1 LLRLRMICNNLS
13 FMNFLTRKN
22 IDLKVADAVSGGIAS
37 KLVERSDVC
46 GLDAGVGKPR
56 VLEAMT
62 ITHGFRDGTKVLQD
76 FSIQIDAGE
85 IISLLGPSGCGK
97 TTTLRLIAGLEPLQK
112 GTIKIGG
119 STASSEGIHTPPE
132 NRNVAMMFQDYALFP
147 HLSVFDNVMFGLGR
161 ISREERR
168 DRAIKALDDVGL
180 SEYWDR
186 KPATLSGGQQ
196 QRVALARAIAPN
208 PQLLLLDEPFSDLD
222 TELRRKVRT
231 DTIRVLK
238 SAGVGALMVT
248 HDPEEALYM
257 SDRIAVMKDGQIEQI
272 GPPMDL
278 YNNPRSLYVARLFSE
293 INEFLGI
300 VKNGMVETALG
311 LAPASELKDGELAT
325 VMIRPEHVLIGDE
338 AKAVPGAVDA
348 SLDLLK
354 YLGRDAVMQAKL
366 DNGDEVIIRTD
377 IRNLP
382 LDTSS
387 VPIALDFKNSIS
399 FKK

>member
-1 LLRLRMICNNLS
+1 MICNNLIL
-13 FMNFLTRKN
+13 MNFLTRKN
-22 IDLKVADAVSGGIAS
+22 LDVKVADAFSGGIAS
-37 KLVERSDVC
+37 KLAKRSDVC
-46 GLDAGVGKPR
+46 GIDAGESKFS
-56 VLEAMT
+56 VLEVAS
-62 ITHGFRDGTKVLQD
+62 ITHGFSDGTKVLQD
-76 FSIQIDAGE
+76 FSIKMGAGE

-97 TTTLRLIAGLEPLQK
+97 TTTLRLIAGLEPLQE

-119 STASSEGIHTPPE
+119 LTASSEDSHTPPE
-132 NRNVAMMFQDYALFP
+132 NRNVGMMFQDYALFP
-147 HLSVFDNVMFGLGR
+147 HLSVFDNVMFGLGKLPKD
-161 ISREERR
+161 ERR
-168 DRAIKALDDVGL
+168 DRATKALADVGL
-180 SEYWDR
+180 SEHRDR

-222 TELRRKVRT
+222 TELRRNVRT

-257 SDRIAVMKDGQIEQI
+257 SDRIAVMKDGRIEQI

-278 YNNPRSLYVARLFSE
+278 YNNPSSLYVARLFTE
-293 INEFLGI
+293 INEFTGI
-300 VKNGMVETALG
+300 VKNGMVETPLG

-338 AKAVPGAVDA
+338 AKAIPGAVDS
-348 SLDLLK
+348 SLGLLK

-366 DNGDEVIIRTD
+366 NNGDEVLIRTD
-377 IRNLP
+377 VRNLP
-382 LDTSS
+382 IDTSS
-387 VPIALDFKNSIS
+387 VPVALDVKNSIS

>member
-1 LLRLRMICNNLS
+1 
-13 FMNFLTRKN
+13 MNFLTRKN
-22 IDLKVADAVSGGIAS
+22 IDVKVADAFSGGIAF
-37 KLVERSDVC
+37 KLAERSDVR
-46 GLDAGVGKPR
+46 GFDAGEGKLR
-56 VLEAMT
+56 VLEAT
-62 ITHGFRDGTKVLQD
+62 SITHGFRDGTKVLQD
-76 FSIQIDAGE
+76 FSIKIDAGE

-97 TTTLRLIAGLEPLQK
+97 TTTLRLIAGLEPLQE

-119 STASSEGIHTPPE
+119 LTASSEDNHTPPE
-132 NRNVAMMFQDYALFP
+132 NRNVGMMFQDYALFP
-147 HLSVFDNVMFGLGR
+147 HLSVFDNVMFGLGK
-161 ISREERR
+161 IPKDERQ
-168 DRAIKALDDVGL
+168 DRATKALADVGL
-180 SEYWDR
+180 SEHRDR

-222 TELRRKVRT
+222 TELRRNVRT

-257 SDRIAVMKDGQIEQI
+257 SDRIAVMKDGRIEQI

-293 INEFLGI
+293 INEFTGI

-311 LAPASELKDGELAT
+311 LAPAPELKDGELAT

-338 AKAVPGAVDA
+338 AKVVPGAVDA

-366 DNGDEVIIRTD
+366 NNGDEVLIRTD
-377 IRNLP
+377 VRNLP
-382 LDTSS
+382 IDTSS
-387 VPIALDFKNSIS
+387 VPVALDVKNSIS

>member
-1 LLRLRMICNNLS
+1 LRLRMICNNLIR
-13 FMNFLTRKN
+13 MNFLTRKN
-22 IDLKVADAVSGGIAS
+22 IDVKVADAFSGGIAF
-37 KLVERSDVC
+37 KLAERSDVR
-46 GLDAGVGKPR
+46 GFDAGEGKLR
-56 VLEAMT
+56 VLEAT
-62 ITHGFRDGTKVLQD
+62 SITHGFRDGTKVLQD
-76 FSIQIDAGE
+76 FSIKIDAGE

-97 TTTLRLIAGLEPLQK
+97 TTTLRLIAGLEPLQE

-119 STASSEGIHTPPE
+119 LTASSEDNHTPPE
-132 NRNVAMMFQDYALFP
+132 NRNVGMMFQDYALFP
-147 HLSVFDNVMFGLGR
+147 HLSVFDNVMFGLGK
-161 ISREERR
+161 IPKDERQ
-168 DRAIKALDDVGL
+168 DRATKALADVGL
-180 SEYWDR
+180 SEHRDR

-222 TELRRKVRT
+222 TELRRNVRT

-257 SDRIAVMKDGQIEQI
+257 SDRIAVMKDGRIEQI

-278 YNNPRSLYVARLFSE
+278 YNNPKSLYVARLFSE
-293 INEFLGI
+293 INEFTGI

-311 LAPASELKDGELAT
+311 LAPASELEDGELAT

-338 AKAVPGAVDA
+338 AKVVPGAVDA

-366 DNGDEVIIRTD
+366 NNGDEVLIRTD

-382 LDTSS
+382 IDTSP
-387 VPIALDFKNSIS
+387 VPVALDVRNSIS
-399 FKK
+399 FRK

>member
-1 LLRLRMICNNLS
+1 
-13 FMNFLTRKN
+13 MNFHTRRN
-22 IDLKVADAVSGGIAS
+22 IDIKAADAFRGGIAF
-37 KLVERSDVC
+37 KLTKRSD
-46 GLDAGVGKPR
+46 GYGFDAEEGKFR
-56 VLEAMT
+56 VLEAT
-62 ITHGFRDGTKVLQD
+62 SITHGFRDGTKVLQD
-76 FSIQIDAGE
+76 FSIKLDAGE

-97 TTTLRLIAGLEPLQK
+97 TTTLRLIAGLDPLQE

-119 STASSEGIHTPPE
+119 LTASSEDIHSPPE
-132 NRNVAMMFQDYALFP
+132 NRNVGMMFQDYALFP
-147 HLSVFDNVMFGLGR
+147 HLSVFDNVMFGLGK
-161 ISREERR
+161 ISKDERR
-168 DRAIKALDDVGL
+168 DRATKALADVGL
-180 SEYWDR
+180 SEHRDR

-222 TELRRKVRT
+222 TELRRNVRT

-257 SDRIAVMKDGQIEQI
+257 SDRIAVMKDGRIEQI

-293 INEFLGI
+293 INEFTGI
-300 VKNGMVETALG
+300 VKNGMVETVLG
-311 LAPASELKDGELAT
+311 VVPAPELKDGELAT

-338 AKAVPGAVDA
+338 AKVVPGALDA
-348 SLDLLK
+348 SLELIK
-354 YLGRDAVMQAKL
+354 YLGRDAVMQAKIN
-366 DNGDEVIIRTD
+366 NGDEVLIRTD

-382 LDTSS
+382 IDTSS
-387 VPIALDFKNSIS
+387 VPVALDVKNSIS

>member
-1 LLRLRMICNNLS
+1 
-13 FMNFLTRKN
+13 MNFLTRKN
-22 IDLKVADAVSGGIAS
+22 IDLKVADAFSGGIAS
-37 KLVERSDVC
+37 KLAKRSDVC
-46 GLDAGVGKPR
+46 GIDAGEGKFS
-56 VLEAMT
+56 VLEVAS

-76 FSIQIDAGE
+76 FSIKIDAGE
-85 IISLLGPSGCGK
+85 IVSLLGPSGCGK
-97 TTTLRLIAGLEPLQK
+97 TTTLRLIAGLEPLQE

-119 STASSEGIHTPPE
+119 LTASSEDNHTPPE
-132 NRNVAMMFQDYALFP
+132 NRNVGMMFQDYALFP
-147 HLSVFDNVMFGLGR
+147 HLSVFDNVMFGLGK
-161 ISREERR
+161 ISKDERR
-168 DRAIKALDDVGL
+168 DRATKALADVGL
-180 SEYWDR
+180 SEHRDR

-222 TELRRKVRT
+222 TELRRNVRT

-257 SDRIAVMKDGQIEQI
+257 SDRIAVMKDGRIEQI

-293 INEFLGI
+293 INEFTGI

-338 AKAVPGAVDA
+338 AKVVPGAVDA

-366 DNGDEVIIRTD
+366 NNGDEVLIRTD

-382 LDTSS
+382 IDTSS
-387 VPIALDFKNSIS
+387 VPVALDVKNSIS

>member
-1 LLRLRMICNNLS
+1 
-13 FMNFLTRKN
+13 MNFLTRKN
-22 IDLKVADAVSGGIAS
+22 IDEKVADAFSGGIAS
-37 KLVERSDVC
+37 KLAKRSDVREF
-46 GLDAGVGKPR
+46 DAGEGKLR
-56 VLEAMT
+56 VLEAT
-62 ITHGFRDGTKVLQD
+62 SITHGFRDGTKVLQD
-76 FSIQIDAGE
+76 FSVKIDAGE

-97 TTTLRLIAGLEPLQK
+97 TTTLRLIAGLEPLQE

-119 STASSEGIHTPPE
+119 LTASSEDNHTPPE
-132 NRNVAMMFQDYALFP
+132 NRNVGMMFQDYALFP
-147 HLSVFDNVMFGLGR
+147 HLSVFDNVMFGLGK
-161 ISREERR
+161 ISKDERR
-168 DRAIKALDDVGL
+168 DRATKALADVGL
-180 SEYWDR
+180 SEHRDR

-208 PQLLLLDEPFSDLD
+208 PQLLLLDEPFADLD
-222 TELRRKVRT
+222 TELRRNVRS
-231 DTIRVLK
+231 DTIRILK

-257 SDRIAVMKDGQIEQI
+257 SDRIAVMKDGRIEQI

-293 INEFLGI
+293 INEFTGI
-300 VKNGMVETALG
+300 VKNGMVDTALG

-338 AKAVPGAVDA
+338 AKVIPGAVDA

-366 DNGDEVIIRTD
+366 NNGDEVLIRTD
-377 IRNLP
+377 VRNLP
-382 LDTSS
+382 IDTSS
-387 VPIALDFKNSIS
+387 VPVALDVKNSIS

>member
-1 LLRLRMICNNLS
+1 MICNNLIL
-13 FMNFLTRKN
+13 MNFLTRKN
-22 IDLKVADAVSGGIAS
+22 IDVKVADAFSGGIAF
-37 KLVERSDVC
+37 KLAERSDVR
-46 GLDAGVGKPR
+46 GFDAGEGKLR
-56 VLEAMT
+56 VLEAT
-62 ITHGFRDGTKVLQD
+62 SITHGFRDGTKVLQD
-76 FSIQIDAGE
+76 FSIKIDAGE

-97 TTTLRLIAGLEPLQK
+97 TTTLRLIAGLEPLQE

-119 STASSEGIHTPPE
+119 LTASSEDNHTPPE
-132 NRNVAMMFQDYALFP
+132 NRNVGMMFQDYALFP
-147 HLSVFDNVMFGLGR
+147 HLSVFDNVMFGLGK
-161 ISREERR
+161 IPKDERQ
-168 DRAIKALDDVGL
+168 DRATKALADVGL
-180 SEYWDR
+180 SEHRDR

-222 TELRRKVRT
+222 TELRRNVRT

-257 SDRIAVMKDGQIEQI
+257 SDRIAVMKDGRIEQI

-278 YNNPRSLYVARLFSE
+278 YNNPKSLYVARLFSE
-293 INEFLGI
+293 INEFTGI

-311 LAPASELKDGELAT
+311 LAPAPELEDGELAI
-325 VMIRPEHVLIGDE
+325 VMTRPEHVLIGDE
-338 AKAVPGAVDA
+338 AKVVPGAVDA

-366 DNGDEVIIRTD
+366 NNGDEVLIRTD

-382 LDTSS
+382 IDTSS
-387 VPIALDFKNSIS
+387 VPVALDVRNSIS

>member
-1 LLRLRMICNNLS
+1 M
-13 FMNFLTRKN
+13 
-22 IDLKVADAVSGGIAS
+22 
-37 KLVERSDVC
+37 
-46 GLDAGVGKPR
+46 
-56 VLEAMT
+56 
-62 ITHGFRDGTKVLQD
+62 LQD
-76 FSIQIDAGE
+76 FSIKIDAGE

-97 TTTLRLIAGLEPLQK
+97 TTTLRLIAGLEPLQE

-119 STASSEGIHTPPE
+119 LTASSEDNHTPPE
-132 NRNVAMMFQDYALFP
+132 NRNVGMMFQDYALFP
-147 HLSVFDNVMFGLGR
+147 HLSVFDNVMFGLGK
-161 ISREERR
+161 ISKDERR
-168 DRAIKALDDVGL
+168 DRATKALADVGL
-180 SEYWDR
+180 SEHRDR

-222 TELRRKVRT
+222 TELRRNVRT

-257 SDRIAVMKDGQIEQI
+257 SDRIAVMKDGRIEQI

-293 INEFLGI
+293 INEFTGI

-338 AKAVPGAVDA
+338 AKVVPGAVDA

-366 DNGDEVIIRTD
+366 NNGDEVLIRTD

-382 LDTSS
+382 IDTSS
-387 VPIALDFKNSIS
+387 VPVALDVKNSIS